1 MRIKVQIILEQF
13 QKLFKVAEYMQDF
26 NGQWWSEEKILL
38 NLIAREKIDIN
49 N

>member
-26 NGQWWSEEKILL
+26 NGQWRSEEKIML
-38 NLIAREKIDIN
+38 NIIAREKIEIN

>member
-1 MRIKVQIILEQF
+1 MRIKVQIILV
-13 QKLFKVAEYMQDF
+13 QKLIKVAEYMQDF

-38 NLIAREKIDIN
+38 NLIAREKIEIN

>member
-1 MRIKVQIILEQF
+1 MRIKVQIILV
-13 QKLFKVAEYMQDF
+13 QKLVKVAEYMWDF

>member
-13 QKLFKVAEYMQDF
+13 QKLFKVAEYMQD
-26 NGQWWSEEKILL
+26 GQWRSEEKIML
-38 NLIAREKIDIN
+38 NIMAREKIEIN